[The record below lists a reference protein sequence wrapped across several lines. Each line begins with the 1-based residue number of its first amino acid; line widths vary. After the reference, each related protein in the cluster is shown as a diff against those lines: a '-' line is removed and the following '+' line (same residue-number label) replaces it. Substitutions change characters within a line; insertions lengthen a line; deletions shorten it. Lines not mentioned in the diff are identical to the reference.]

1 MYKTAFNKQAKAHS
15 HTMPDALRLACSFS
29 SSLSPGEEAFFKHSE
44 KIKEGKEKLKAKKQ
58 ASLSLRK
65 FSFE

>member
-15 HTMPDALRLACSFS
+15 PTMPEGYRNHFRSQRC
-29 SSLSPGEEAFFKHSE
+29 SPGEEAFFKHSE

>member
-1 MYKTAFNKQAKAHS
+1 MYKTAFNKQV
-15 HTMPDALRLACSFS
+15 TQS
-29 SSLSPGEEAFFKHSE
+29 SRPEGHIKHCAFRKRLSPGEEAFLRLSE
-44 KIKEGKEKLKAKKQ
+44 KIKEGKAKGQAKKQ